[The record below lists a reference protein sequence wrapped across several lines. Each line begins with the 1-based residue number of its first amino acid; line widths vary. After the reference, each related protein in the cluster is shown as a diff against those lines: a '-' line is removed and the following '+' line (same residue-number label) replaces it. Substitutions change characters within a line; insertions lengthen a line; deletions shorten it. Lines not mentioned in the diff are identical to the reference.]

1 MNVIIQSY
9 SSVLP
14 AFVLLLLIRA
24 EVKLDNTEVLYIYI
38 PVYTVVC
45 FHFLVCDTCR
55 TEPVAYYIL
64 S

>member
-24 EVKLDNTEVLYIYI
+24 EVKLDNTEVLYIYTSI
-38 PVYTVVC
+38 HCGLFPFFGV
-45 FHFLVCDTCR
+45 
-55 TEPVAYYIL
+55 
-64 S
+64 